1 MKIAFFNTRSY
12 DRQFFDPANVKQN
25 HDLLYL
31 EPQLNSTTATLA
43 AGCPAVCIF
52 VNDIADAKTL
62 EILASNGVKFLLLRC
77 AGFNQIDLK
86 AASALGIRVARVPA
100 YSPYS
105 VAEHAVGLVLMLNR
119 KLYRAYNRVRDDNFA
134 LDGLLGFDLRGRTV
148 GVIGT
153 GKIGL
158 IFAQIMHGFGCQLL
172 GYDAYPNPA
181 FEQIGAAQYV
191 ELPELLE
198 NADIIS
204 LHCPLLP
211 ETHHIINAGAIDR
224 MKPGVML
231 INTSRGQLV
240 DTQAAIEGIK
250 SGKIGYLGID
260 VYEQEDN
267 LFFEDLSDTV
277 IQDDVFQLLQ
287 SFPNVVITAHQAFFT
302 QDALTAIAETTLA
315 NADCF
320 DQGQNCLNELKPQEK
335 VIARKPAQAGSK

>member
-12 DRQFFDPANVKQN
+12 DRQFFDPANAQQN

-43 AGCPAVCIF
+43 TGCTGVCIF
-52 VNDIADAKTL
+52 VNDVADAKTL
-62 EILASNGVKFLLLRC
+62 EILASNGTKFLLLRC
-77 AGFNQIDLK
+77 AGFNQVDLK

-172 GYDAYPNPA
+172 GYDAYPNST
-181 FEQIGAAQYV
+181 FEQIGASRYV
-191 ELPELLE
+191 ELSELLE

-211 ETHHIINAGAIDR
+211 DTHHIIDANAIDQ
-224 MKPGVML
+224 MKPGMML
-231 INTSRGQLV
+231 INTSRGKLI

-302 QDALTAIAETTLA
+302 ADALTAIAETTLT
-315 NADCF
+315 NAHCF
-320 DQGQNCLNELKPQEK
+320 DQKQDCPNELKFQEK
-335 VIARKPAQAGSK
+335 VVAKASA